1 MRGVA
6 DGAVNKVL
14 TMAEDPEHAANIK
27 RSAFEAALDGIRS
40 GRMTYAGDAMLPM
53 IQGEMADKLAA
64 YANLSKAEEQ
74 EILQLTAEQKR
85 VIAAND
91 RNMKNE
97 FLQTPP
103 AISHGTVKS
112 HDKYKLY
119 MKNVHIATQ

>member
-1 MRGVA
+1 
-6 DGAVNKVL
+6 
-14 TMAEDPEHAANIK
+14 
-27 RSAFEAALDGIRS
+27 
-40 GRMTYAGDAMLPM
+40 
-53 IQGEMADKLAA
+53 MADRLTK
-64 YANLSKAEEQ
+64 YANLNKAEEQ
-74 EILQLTAEQKR
+74 QILQLTDDQKR